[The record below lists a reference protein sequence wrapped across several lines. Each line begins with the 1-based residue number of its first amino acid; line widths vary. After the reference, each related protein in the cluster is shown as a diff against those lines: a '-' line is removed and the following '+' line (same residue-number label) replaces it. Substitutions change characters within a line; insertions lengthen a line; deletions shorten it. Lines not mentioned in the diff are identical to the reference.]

1 MQLPAEFKTVFS
13 ATRVLKGFYNFREG
27 DIYIKTEYRVRG
39 DHSRV
44 AARAANYYY
53 NCINPAFGFSEET
66 SFDNYKYLEVPNKH
80 SAIYCQDYNLPSPL
94 SNREAIVNIVWKRI
108 SEKCIVVAYHPLSSH
123 PKVEN
128 KDGDA
133 VIRGS
138 FHSFYKVTQLD
149 NGLTDVELGNH
160 FNFGGKLPK
169 AIVNGFIIPNANRAV
184 SHQQCY
190 FMNSIHLEDLMKED
204 GKLLG
209 EIIVNQIK
217 TARKK
222 GGWKKRAELGKIGV
236 DEFLYISVAM
246 RELLSRHPWIRAMLH
261 EISLNRIKAAPTVH
275 TALSDMKDQD
285 AINLAKGLSTI
296 ILSNTEASAAV
307 DHWIAQNAALEEFE
321 KEYAWMRTFFVEV
334 AQYNLNTSNFGL
346 RLRVFGGAVLSMVDL
361 ITDIY
366 MTVQFFT
373 TEGQEGY
380 GRINAWLIGL
390 TIFGQIL
397 ISYGQN
403 RKKPSIFFQDAF
415 FTLVGFRPAL
425 DAYRVGSGSE
435 QEDHH
440 IFPPLQEM

>member
-1 MQLPAEFKTVFS
+1 M
-13 ATRVLKGFYNFREG
+13 
-27 DIYIKTEYRVRG
+27 RG
-39 DHSRV
+39 DHSYV
-44 AARAANYYY
+44 AARAANYFH
-53 NCINPAFGFSEET
+53 NCINPAFGFGEET
-66 SFDNYKYLEVPNKH
+66 SFDNYNYLEVPNKH
-80 SAIYCQDYNLPSPL
+80 SAIYCQDYNFPSPL
-94 SNREAIVNIVWKRI
+94 SDREAIVNIAWKRI
-108 SEKCIVVAYHPLSSH
+108 SEKCILVAYHPLTSH

-138 FHSFYKVTQLD
+138 FHGVYKVTQLD
-149 NGLTDVELGNH
+149 NGLTDVELGLH
-160 FNFGGKLPK
+160 INFGGKLPRFV
-169 AIVNGFIIPNANRAV
+169 VNSGIIPNCNRAV

-190 FMNSIHLEDLMKED
+190 FANSIHLEDLTKED

-209 EIIVNQIK
+209 EIFVNQIK
-217 TARKK
+217 TARKR
-222 GGWKKRAELGKIGV
+222 GGWKKRAELGKVGV

-261 EISLNRIKAAPTVH
+261 ETSLNQIKVAGTVH
-275 TALSDMKDQD
+275 TALSDMKDRD

-296 ILSNTEASAAV
+296 ILSNTEASGAV

-321 KEYAWMRTFFVEV
+321 KEYAWMRTFFVEI
-334 AQYNLNTSNFGL
+334 AQFNLNTSNLGL

-366 MTVQFFT
+366 MTVQFST

-380 GRINAWLIGL
+380 GRINAWLICL
-390 TIFGQIL
+390 TMAIQIL
-397 ISYGQN
+397 VSYLQN
-403 RKKPSIFFQDAF
+403 SKKPSVFIQDTF
-415 FTLVGFRPAL
+415 YTLIGFRPAL

-440 IFPPLQEM
+440 LIPPLQGM